1 MTQLRLDHYRDMI
14 IRAVKEGGV
23 SLDLLAAHMD
33 DAAQAKQILQVKGYG
48 SAWSSMT
55 RLAALVPNREQK

>member
-1 MTQLRLDHYRDMI
+1 MI
-14 IRAVKEGGV
+14 VRAVREGGA

-48 SAWSSMT
+48 GAWSSMT
-55 RLAALVPNREQK
+55 RLATLVPNREQK